1 MRLDRVNE
9 MERYV
14 LRNGTASLEELAE
27 EFHISMNTVRRDV
40 SALLKRGRIRKT
52 YGGVAVQEAPGILP
66 MAVRAGK
73 NLEEKRKIGRL
84 AATLV
89 EDRQTIFLDSGSTVL
104 TMLPYLT
111 GRKDVTIV
119 THSLSA
125 MYEAAKYP
133 NLKVI
138 ALGGLY
144 SPPTSSYV
152 GISTLDALDR
162 ISVDT
167 VFIAATG
174 VSLERG
180 LTNTTYFEAEIK
192 QRVVQRGRDHV
203 VLLADHSKFDNA
215 STISFFKFEDLSA
228 VVTDRLPSQ
237 PYLDAIRACHIRLLC
252 GEDGE

>member
-125 MYEAAKYP
+125 MYEAAKSPYF
-133 NLKVI
+133 KVC

-192 QRVVQRGRDHV
+192 QRVVRRGRYHV
-203 VLLADHSKFDNA
+203 ALLADHSKFDNA

-237 PYLDAIRACHIRLLC
+237 PYLDAIRACHLRLLC
-252 GEDGE
+252 GADGE